1 MSKPELESQ
10 VPFFLEQFLGRPASA
25 LPKGAQWVLTFDGAF
40 SDSGGER
47 DFDILPAETIKRCI
61 KFEPQKW
68 KVDDAMDVTLTYD
81 YQQRKGCMFV
91 QAVQIPSEGIVAN
104 PEGIQ
109 YNSFI
114 QSYIGGGRNAF
125 ETLKITFLETNISF
139 VDSVI
144 RPWVITTGHLGMIAR
159 SGKDQNY
166 RCNITVY
173 KLGVL
178 SPSKSPSILQSYT
191 FYGACPIDVSGE
203 EYNYSQV
210 SAPVNRETTFVY
222 HYYTLNSTDGNDF
235 IVAKAGDNKT
245 TATQVKAPDLQYSTE
260 KGGVYGTQDRKRE
273 NVTSTGVPIPS

>member
-10 VPFFLEQFLGRPASA
+10 VPFFFEQFLGKPASA
-25 LPKGAQWVLTFDGAF
+25 LPKGAQWILTFDGAF
-40 SDSGGER
+40 SDGSTGQSGGQR
-47 DFDILPAETIKRCI
+47 DFEILPVDTIKRCI

-68 KVDDAMDVTLTYD
+68 LINDAIDATLIKD
-81 YQQRKGCMFV
+81 YQQTKGCMFA

-109 YNSFI
+109 SNSFI
-114 QSYIGGGRNAF
+114 QSYLGGGRNAF

-139 VDSVI
+139 VDNVI

-178 SPSKSPSILQSYT
+178 SPSESPSILQSYT

-203 EYNYSQV
+203 EYNYTQV
-210 SAPVNRETTFVY
+210 SAPINRETTFVY
-222 HYYTLNSTDGNDF
+222 HYYSLNTIDGNT
-235 IVAKAGDNKT
+235 ILQ
-245 TATQVKAPDLQYSTE
+245 TATNNKIPDLQFSTA
-260 KGGVYGTQDRKRE
+260 KGGVFGTQDRRRE